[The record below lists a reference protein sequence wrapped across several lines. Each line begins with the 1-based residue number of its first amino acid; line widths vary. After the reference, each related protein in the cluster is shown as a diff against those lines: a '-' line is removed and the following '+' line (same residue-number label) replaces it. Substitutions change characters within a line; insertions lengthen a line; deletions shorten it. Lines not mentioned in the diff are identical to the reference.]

1 MKKLFVIALVAF
13 SASQGL
19 RAQDDIEFSY
29 FNHMSVGVSIGTDG
43 IGFDLAAPISD
54 YAAVRG
60 GFSFMPTI
68 KVDKTIH
75 LKRDVET
82 YRQDIDIQAKSK
94 IFDGK
99 LLLDFYPFKTSSFHL
114 TAGAFFGGEEFANIV
129 NKTPILNNPADY
141 GTVGLIIGTAPKPEY
156 EVVTDL
162 NGNAK
167 IKLKSNG
174 FKPYLGLG
182 FGRAVQ
188 KNSRLGFSFDAG
200 VKFWGEPGVYAKALD
215 HNETRPEI
223 RNNQDSWKEHQFRYD
238 DLGSKDDKDLR
249 DAFETI
255 EKITVYPVLNL
266 RLTYRLF

>member
-1 MKKLFVIALVAF
+1 MKKLFVIALVSF
-13 SASQGL
+13 SASQSL
-19 RAQDDIEFSY
+19 RAQDDIEFGY
-29 FNHMSVGVSIGTDG
+29 FNHMSVGVSVGTDG

-75 LKRDVET
+75 FTRDVNT
-82 YRQDIDIQAKSK
+82 YYQDIKVQGKSK

-99 LLLDFYPFKTSSFHL
+99 LLVDFYPFKTSSFHL
-114 TAGAFFGGEEFANIV
+114 TAGAFFGSEEFGNIV
-129 NKTPILNNPADY
+129 NKSPILKHPSDY
-141 GTVGLIIGTAPKPEY
+141 GTLGLIVGTAPKPEY

-162 NGNAK
+162 KGNAK

-174 FKPYLGLG
+174 FKPYVGIG

-200 VKFWGEPGVYAKALD
+200 VKFWGKPGVYAKAKD
-215 HNETRPEI
+215 HNNPLAQWED
-223 RNNQDSWKEHQFRYD
+223 NHHFRHS
-238 DLGSKDDKDLR
+238 DLGDDDDEELK
-249 DAFETI
+249 DAFKTI
-255 EKITVYPVLNL
+255 ENLTVYPVLNL